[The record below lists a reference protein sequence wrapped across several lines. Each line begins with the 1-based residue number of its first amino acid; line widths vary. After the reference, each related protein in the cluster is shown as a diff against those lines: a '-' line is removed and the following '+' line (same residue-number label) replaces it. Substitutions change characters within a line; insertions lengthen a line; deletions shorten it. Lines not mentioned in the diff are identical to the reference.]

1 MSRVD
6 ELLAALEAERG
17 AFVAALESVD
27 LELVT
32 APGVVD
38 DWSVRD
44 LVVHVAF
51 WSEHA
56 TEALSLAAAGRG
68 GEFAYAKGDTDRMNA
83 DLLIESRRTSP
94 AASVAREL
102 RAFEAFAGS
111 VAMLEPALLGLR
123 LGNGDTVEEVIRYD
137 GPDHYRE
144 HTEHLRAWF
153 GADEYPEEG
162 ADADSHAGR
171 AN

>member
-1 MSRVD
+1 MTRIED
-6 ELLAALEAERG
+6 LRRELDAEHG
-17 AFVAALESVD
+17 AFGAALESVD

-32 APGVVD
+32 APGVVE

-51 WSEHA
+51 WAEHA
-56 TEALSLAAAGRG
+56 TEALSLATAGQGAA
-68 GEFAYAKGDTDRMNA
+68 FTYDTTQTDALNA
-83 DLLIESRRTSP
+83 RLLEEARRTSP
-94 AASVAREL
+94 QAAAERES
-102 RAFEAFAGS
+102 RAFDAFAT
-111 VAMLEPALLGLR
+111 ALAALDPALLDLR

-153 GADEYPEEG
+153 GEDPNDEEP
-162 ADADSHAGR
+162 D
-171 AN
+171 